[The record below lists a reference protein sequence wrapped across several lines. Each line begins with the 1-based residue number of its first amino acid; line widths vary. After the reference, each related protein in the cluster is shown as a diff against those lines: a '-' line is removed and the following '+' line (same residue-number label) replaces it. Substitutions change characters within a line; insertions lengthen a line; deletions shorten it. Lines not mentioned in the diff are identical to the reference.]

1 MPQKTIKTKVTLGIA
16 DPRQDSPLV
25 RDPTGAVLHPG
36 SKGLGHAAP
45 GTPVTLDADEA
56 DWIIARFGGEVL
68 EEIPDEPADAEAD
81 TGSAKGAG
89 K

>member
-1 MPQKTIKTKVTLGIA
+1 MPKKTITTTVTLGIA
-16 DPRQDSPLV
+16 DPAQDTPEV
-25 RDPTGAVLHPG
+25 RDPLGAVLHPG

-56 DWIIARFGGEVL
+56 DAIIARFGGVVVA
-68 EEIPDEPADAEAD
+68 EIDDEPEAPEP
-81 TGSAKGAG
+81 TEAK